1 MEFVARL
8 LIEAYMRMA
17 RLIFWKRRNAKFIV
31 LLGGPGAGK
40 GTVAAVLS
48 EKLGLPHLNVGHL
61 LRREIENQTDIGR
74 RWGDVIK
81 AGKLVPESVVH
92 GLLARELASSKYES
106 GAVLDGGARTLS
118 QSRQLRRLLMKWGN
132 QVDLALF
139 IDASDEDLM
148 ERLSLRWTC
157 TGKDCGKTYHERFNA
172 PAVKGICDACRG
184 RLMQRDDDK
193 PAVVRQR
200 LSTFHKTF
208 APIRQYYED
217 TGILITIRS
226 TNEQGTA
233 AVCEQALFAVE
244 EID

>member
-1 MEFVARL
+1 MQPERSPVSVEEKLQRLQNRLARMDSL
-8 LIEAYMRMA
+8 LIAFSGGVDSSFLLA
-17 RLIFWKRRNAKFIV
+17 VAASV
-31 LLGGPGAGK
+31 LPK
-40 GTVAAVLS
+40 KTVALMTISSATPPNDEQHALTLATTLKVPLLKIPHDELS
-48 EKLGLPHLNVGHL
+48 IPQYAANPKNRCYFCKDSLYALC
-61 LRREIENQTDIGR
+61 RRE
-74 RWGDVIK
+74 
-81 AGKLVPESVVH
+81 A
-92 GLLARELASSKYES
+92 
-106 GAVLDGGARTLS
+106 
-118 QSRQLRRLLMKWGN
+118 
-132 QVDLALF
+132 
-139 IDASDEDLM
+139 